1 MSNGEIQGILA
12 LFDVDGTLTEA
23 RKVVSPE
30 TVSFLQVRRAR
41 LARLSKKST
50 RFIVSII
57 STAQQ
62 GFDCR
67 FALFSCQFLL
77 AIEWVQ

>member
-41 LARLSKKST
+41 LA
-50 RFIVSII
+50 V
-57 STAQQ
+57 
-62 GFDCR
+62 
-67 FALFSCQFLL
+67 
-77 AIEWVQ
+77 